1 MGPTCRTHCKKAS
14 KRLYVLR
21 ALKKVNVPNAA
32 ILKVYLTTVTPTL
45 EYGVQVW
52 QNIPQCLS
60 YKLEALQ
67 KRALCII
74 YPAPSYDDALKLA
87 NISSV
92 AVRRIELCDKYLEKI
107 HMKGHPINFLVNKTP
122 AGTTHNYSL
131 RPRAASRRNSSACRT
146 LRSSSFITL

>member
-1 MGPTCRTHCKKAS
+1 MYAIR
-14 KRLYVLR
+14 V
-21 ALKKVNVPNAA
+21 LKKVNVPNAA
-32 ILKVYLTTVTPTL
+32 ILKVYLTTVRPTL

-67 KRALCII
+67 KRTLYII
-74 YPAPSYDDALKLA
+74 YPALSYEDALKLA
-87 NISSV
+87 NISSL

-107 HMKGHPINFLVNKTP
+107 HMKGHPINFLVTKTP

-131 RPRAASRRNSSACRT
+131 RSRAASGRNSSCLPDAALQQLYHALT
-146 LRSSSFITL
+146 SGTYYIII